1 MSLVISVGLYN
12 PEPEHSAVAKH
23 VPVLYS
29 DSDTEGSLKSGTPRT
44 IFVSSG
50 IYILLLLSK

>member
-1 MSLVISVGLYN
+1 MSLVISEGLYN
-12 PEPEHSAVAKH
+12 PEPEHLAVAKQ

-29 DSDTEGSLKSGTPRT
+29 DSDTDGSLKFGTPKT

-50 IYILLLLSK
+50 T